1 MLLRHGLIC
10 LHQLFLDPIEL
21 IQLLSLLVPFFPNLP
36 QLLSDLL
43 NLNGHLR
50 IVSPEL
56 YILSLHSF
64 LLNLV
69 PPHALLHLLIVLLH
83 EMHLFPELTELHF
96 ECLDVVLPL
105 CELLCEMLVLA
116 RELLDL
122 VGRAHIQLGHLLLQ
136 ELYLVVLLLQ
146 LVFQQSLLVLVE
158 TLRGVGLQTQ
168 SCRGWRD

>member
-10 LHQLFLDPIEL
+10 LYQLFFDPIEL
-21 IQLLSLLVPFFPNLP
+21 IQLLSLLIPFFPNLP

-56 YILSLHSF
+56 YILSLYPF

-83 EMHLFPELTELHF
+83 
-96 ECLDVVLPL
+96 
-105 CELLCEMLVLA
+105 
-116 RELLDL
+116 
-122 VGRAHIQLGHLLLQ
+122 
-136 ELYLVVLLLQ
+136 
-146 LVFQQSLLVLVE
+146 
-158 TLRGVGLQTQ
+158 
-168 SCRGWRD
+168 